1 MPLSFSLT
9 PADKTFLGHQ
19 ARTAIEAG
27 LAGVYSSTP
36 PAPPQGLPDDVLTRS
51 LGAFVTLTINHGL
64 RGCIGNIIG
73 HEALYATV
81 WHMAAAAAFQDP
93 RFPPLTAPEWPQ
105 TLLEIS
111 VLDEPTLCPD
121 PQAVQVGRH
130 GLVLQYNGHSGVFL
144 PQVPVEQGWD
154 RAAYLENLCRKAG
167 LPPDS
172 WRKPGARL
180 FWYEALVFP
189 VPDAAA

>member
-64 RGCIGNIIG
+64 R
-73 HEALYATV
+73 A
-81 WHMAAAAAFQDP
+81 
-93 RFPPLTAPEWPQ
+93 RSPLRHCLAH
-105 TLLEIS
+105 
-111 VLDEPTLCPD
+111 
-121 PQAVQVGRH
+121 GRR
-130 GLVLQYNGHSGVFL
+130 SGVSGSAL
-144 PQVPVEQGWD
+144 STPHRPGM
-154 RAAYLENLCRKAG
+154 APNPPGNLCSG
-167 LPPDS
+167 
-172 WRKPGARL
+172 
-180 FWYEALVFP
+180 
-189 VPDAAA
+189 

>member
-93 RFPPLTAPEWPQ
+93 RFHPSPPRNGPKPTWKSLLLMNQPSAPPAGRAGRPPRSRAPAI
-105 TLLEIS
+105 TVTVACS
-111 VLDEPTLCPD
+111 CRKCP
-121 PQAVQVGRH
+121 
-130 GLVLQYNGHSGVFL
+130 
-144 PQVPVEQGWD
+144 EQGWD

>member
-105 TLLEIS
+105 THLEIS
-111 VLDEPTLCPD
+111 VLVNQPSAPTRRP
-121 PQAVQVGRH
+121 
-130 GLVLQYNGHSGVFL
+130 
-144 PQVPVEQGWD
+144 
-154 RAAYLENLCRKAG
+154 CR
-167 LPPDS
+167 
-172 WRKPGARL
+172 
-180 FWYEALVFP
+180 
-189 VPDAAA
+189 